1 MQKKGL
7 ISIIFVFM
15 LVITICFS
23 AAAEDE
29 WTAFQPSETASGSIA
44 CNVVGPL
51 GPNEKVSKIL
61 PPISDTDWSTG
72 PEDAPLTIFEYADF
86 QCPYCSQA
94 GIALIDFQRQ
104 FPNDVRYVYRHFP
117 LSFHDKAPTAAYAA
131 DAAGAQGYFFEAE
144 EFLYGTQNEWSVLE
158 SIEAFDSWLKEK
170 FKTEI
175 PDLDYDQWLKDYQSE
190 EIHQKIDAAYDEV
203 LSYVK
208 DDGSQLITGTPSIF
222 LNFNG
227 YQGSLDTEALKKY
240 LNLFKLQSRVFN
252 SCPALTLDSSKD
264 YRAVVDTSK
273 GQITF
278 DLFTDKAPLA
288 VNNFVFLATNG
299 WYDKNTFHRIVPNFV
314 AQTGDPSATGLGT
327 PGYYFADEVSDAKF
341 GEPGMVGMANSGANK
356 NGSQFF
362 FTYNLHDYYEKSIN
376 DANANLK
383 DEKKL
388 TAEMVEAEVQQ
399 QLDDLSQKYS
409 VFGKISSGYDIVE
422 SLEQGDQ
429 ILSIKIEEKAK

>member
-1 MQKKGL
+1 MQKKRL
-7 ISIIFVFM
+7 ASIIFVFILM
-15 LVITICFS
+15 ITIYIS
-23 AAAEDE
+23 AAAENE
-29 WTAFQPSETASGSIA
+29 WTAFQPTGTESGAIECSII
-44 CNVVGPL
+44 GPL

-61 PPISDTDWSTG
+61 PPISDADWSIG
-72 PEDAPLTIFEYADF
+72 PEEAPLTILEYADF

-94 GIALIDFQRQ
+94 GVALIDFQKQ
-104 FPNDVRYVYRHFP
+104 FPDDVRYVYRHFP
-117 LSFHDKAPTAAYAA
+117 LSFHDKAATAAYAA
-131 DAAGAQGYFFEAE
+131 EAAGAQGFFFETE
-144 EFLYGTQNEWSVLE
+144 KFLYENQNEWSVLE
-158 SIEAFDSWLKEK
+158 SVEAFDSWLKEK
-170 FKTEI
+170 FKSEI
-175 PDLDYDQWLKDYQSE
+175 TDLNYDQWLKDYQSD

-203 LSYVK
+203 LTYVK
-208 DDGSQLITGTPSIF
+208 EDGSQLITGTPSIF

-227 YQGSLDTEALKKY
+227 YQGSLDTDALKKY
-240 LNLFKLQSRVFN
+240 LDFFKLQSRVFN
-252 SCPALTLDSSKD
+252 TCPALTLDSSKD

-288 VNNFVFLATNG
+288 VNNFVFLATSG
-299 WYDKNTFHRIVPNFV
+299 WYDQTTFHRIVSNYV
-314 AQTGDPSATGLGT
+314 AQAGDPSATGLGT

-362 FTYNLHDYYEKSIN
+362 FTFNLHDYYEKSIS

-383 DEKKL
+383 EENKL
-388 TAEMVEAEVQQ
+388 TAEMIETEVQK

-422 SLEQGDQ
+422 SLAQGDQ